1 MIRLLAL
8 ALLAAVFVASARAET
23 FRTYANDRFGATAE
37 YPSDWRS
44 DPPPENG
51 DGLVFRSPDGQAT
64 ITISGILNIADTP
77 DEAMRDEEKADA
89 SQTVTFRQHGRRS
102 VVVSG
107 TQGDKIFYRKSIL
120 VCRDQI
126 WNHVHLEYPAA
137 RKTEYDALVAK
148 VAGSL
153 RFSGVSEQIQNCR

>member
-1 MIRLLAL
+1 MIRFLAL
-8 ALLAAVFVASARAET
+8 ALLAAASIASARAES

-37 YPSDWRS
+37 YPGDWRS

-77 DEAMRDEEKADA
+77 EEAMRDEEKGYDG
-89 SQTVTFRQHGRRS
+89 QTVTFHQHGRRS
-102 VVVSG
+102 VIVSG

-126 WNHVHLEYPAA
+126 WNHVYLEYPAA

-153 RFSGVSEQIQNCR
+153 HFSGASEQIPNCR